1 MGMHE
6 SPASPGGWRAVAIAA
21 CVAMAW
27 SALIASAT
35 AQTKGTQ
42 QAPQPPRVIVVPNDI
57 YRGPPAPGER
67 YIAPPRSS
75 QEISPSM
82 PRPEPLPQMTP
93 RVGN

>member
-6 SPASPGGWRAVAIAA
+6 SPASPGGWRAVATAA

-27 SALIASAT
+27 SALIASAA

-57 YRGPPAPGER
+57 YRGPPAPAER
-67 YIAPPRSS
+67 YVAPPRSS

>member
-1 MGMHE
+1 M
-6 SPASPGGWRAVAIAA
+6 VIAA
-21 CVAMAW
+21 VVAMAW
-27 SALIASAT
+27 SGWIASAA
-35 AQTKGTQ
+35 AQTKGAQ

-57 YRGPPAPGER
+57 YRGPPAPAER
-67 YIAPPRSS
+67 YVAPPRSS

>member
-1 MGMHE
+1 M
-6 SPASPGGWRAVAIAA
+6 AIAA
-21 CVAMAW
+21 FVGLAW
-27 SALIASAT
+27 SGLIVPAA
-35 AQTKGTQ
+35 AQTKGAQ

-57 YRGPPAPGER
+57 YRGPPAPAER
-67 YIAPPRSS
+67 YVAPPRSS

>member
-1 MGMHE
+1 MIMHE
-6 SPASPGGWRAVAIAA
+6 SSASSGGWRVVAIAA
-21 CVAMAW
+21 FVALAW
-27 SALIASAT
+27 GELIGSAA
-35 AQTKGTQ
+35 AQTKGVQ

-57 YRGPPAPGER
+57 YRGPPAPAER
-67 YIAPPRSS
+67 YVAPPRSS

>member
-1 MGMHE
+1 L
-6 SPASPGGWRAVAIAA
+6 AIAA
-21 CVAMAW
+21 SAAMAW
-27 SALIASAT
+27 SIAPAA

-42 QAPQPPRVIVVPNDI
+42 QAPPPQPRVIIVPNDI
-57 YRGPPAPGER
+57 YRGPPAPTER
-67 YIAPPRSS
+67 YVAPPRSS